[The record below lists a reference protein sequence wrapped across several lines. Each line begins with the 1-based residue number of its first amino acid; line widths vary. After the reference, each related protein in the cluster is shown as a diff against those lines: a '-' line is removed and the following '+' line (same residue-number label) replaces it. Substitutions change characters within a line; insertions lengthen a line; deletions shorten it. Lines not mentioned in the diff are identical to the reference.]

1 MVMLHYNSLDIE
13 ESCND
18 DIRLYIDI
26 KRYIDVGLQI
36 ESGNIIIESEVYLL
50 VSRLTI
56 LTKDK
61 AQVTMESLY
70 QDLERRIVASPPG
83 LCPVDLIRSFI
94 KMCLAQSCGKC
105 VPCRV
110 GLRQLARLFDN
121 VLDGE
126 ANEETVENIKLT
138 AEGIYY
144 SADCAIGYEA
154 AKLALK
160 SVDGCI
166 DDFESH
172 IHNGFCSCNSNQ
184 PVACVK
190 SCPAGVDIP
199 GYIALVQQG
208 RYADAVRLI
217 RRDNP
222 MPTTCAYICE
232 HPCENRCKRTIIDA
246 PVNIRG
252 LKKMAV
258 DNSGIVPVPECEAP
272 TGKKVAIIGG
282 GPGGL
287 SAAYYLALMGHKVTI
302 FEQRKQLGGML
313 RYGIPNYR
321 FPRKKLDE
329 EIDSILSTG
338 IEVKKNI
345 SVGKDISFDDITKE
359 YDATYISIGAHADK
373 KIGIEGEDAKSGITS
388 AVEMLRAIGDGDMP
402 DYTGKKVIVIGGGN
416 VAMDVARSSI
426 RLGASKVSIVYR
438 RRKADMTALEEEVEG
453 AEAEGCDVLE
463 LMSPVRI
470 KQDEE
475 GNAIGLIVKPQMIS
489 RVSHGRPAPK
499 AAAKD
504 EVLLESDLIVVAIGQ
519 GIETKSFE
527 EHGIKVQRGVI
538 SALNTGNITPQD
550 GEMSEGVFAGGDCVT
565 GPATVIKAIAAGKVA
580 AANIDEYLGFNHE
593 ITCDVEIPYAS
604 NEDKVACGRVEVA
617 LRDAAE
623 RKNDFEPIEYGF
635 SCEEACQ
642 EAGRCLRCDHFG
654 FGAFRG
660 GREEQW

>member
-1 MVMLHYNSLDIE
+1 M
-13 ESCND
+13 
-18 DIRLYIDI
+18 
-26 KRYIDVGLQI
+26 
-36 ESGNIIIESEVYLL
+36 
-50 VSRLTI
+50 SRLTI

-83 LCPVDLIRSFI
+83 LCPVDLTRSFI

-184 PVACVK
+184 PVVCVK

>member
-1 MVMLHYNSLDIE
+1 M
-13 ESCND
+13 
-18 DIRLYIDI
+18 
-26 KRYIDVGLQI
+26 
-36 ESGNIIIESEVYLL
+36 
-50 VSRLTI
+50 SRLTI

-83 LCPVDLIRSFI
+83 LCPVDLTRSFI

-642 EAGRCLRCDHFG
+642 ESGRCLRCDHFG

>member
-1 MVMLHYNSLDIE
+1 M
-13 ESCND
+13 
-18 DIRLYIDI
+18 
-26 KRYIDVGLQI
+26 
-36 ESGNIIIESEVYLL
+36 
-50 VSRLTI
+50 SRLTI

-83 LCPVDLIRSFI
+83 LCPVDLTRSFI

-190 SCPAGVDIP
+190 SCPASVDIP

>member
-1 MVMLHYNSLDIE
+1 M
-13 ESCND
+13 
-18 DIRLYIDI
+18 
-26 KRYIDVGLQI
+26 
-36 ESGNIIIESEVYLL
+36 
-50 VSRLTI
+50 SRLTI

-83 LCPVDLIRSFI
+83 LCPVDLTRSFI

-287 SAAYYLALMGHKVTI
+287 SAAYYLALMGHKVII

-402 DYTGKKVIVIGGGN
+402 DYTGKKVIIIGGGN

>member
-1 MVMLHYNSLDIE
+1 M
-13 ESCND
+13 
-18 DIRLYIDI
+18 
-26 KRYIDVGLQI
+26 
-36 ESGNIIIESEVYLL
+36 YLL
-50 VSRLTI
+50 T
-56 LTKDK
+56 
-61 AQVTMESLY
+61 
-70 QDLERRIVASPPG
+70 
-83 LCPVDLIRSFI
+83 RSFI

-126 ANEETVENIKLT
+126 ATEETVENIKLT

-184 PVACVK
+184 PVSCVK

-199 GYIALVQQG
+199 GYIALVQQK

-258 DNSGIVPVPECEAP
+258 DNAGIVPVPECEP
-272 TGKKVAIIGG
+272 DTGKKVAIIGG

-345 SVGKDISFDDITKE
+345 SVGKDISFDDITDE

-373 KIGIEGEDAKSGITS
+373 KMGIEGEDARSGIIS

-402 DYTGKKVIVIGGGN
+402 DYTGKRVIVIGGGN

-438 RRKADMTALEEEVEG
+438 RRKADMTALEEEVVG

-475 GNAIGLIVKPQMIS
+475 GNAIGLVVKPQMIS
-489 RVSHGRPAPK
+489 KVSHGRPAPK
-499 AAAKD
+499 AASKD
-504 EVLLESDLIVVAIGQ
+504 EMLLESDLIVVAIGQ

-617 LRDAAE
+617 LREAAE

>member
-1 MVMLHYNSLDIE
+1 M
-13 ESCND
+13 
-18 DIRLYIDI
+18 
-26 KRYIDVGLQI
+26 
-36 ESGNIIIESEVYLL
+36 
-50 VSRLTI
+50 SRLTI

-83 LCPVDLIRSFI
+83 LCPVDLTRSFI

-489 RVSHGRPAPK
+489 RVSHGRPAHK

>member
-1 MVMLHYNSLDIE
+1 M
-13 ESCND
+13 
-18 DIRLYIDI
+18 
-26 KRYIDVGLQI
+26 
-36 ESGNIIIESEVYLL
+36 
-50 VSRLTI
+50 SRLTI

-61 AQVTMESLY
+61 AQVTMESMY

-83 LCPVDLIRSFI
+83 LCPVDLTRSFI

-126 ANEETVENIKLT
+126 ATEETVENIKLT

-184 PVACVK
+184 PVSCVK

-199 GYIALVQQG
+199 GYIALVQQK

-258 DNSGIVPVPECEAP
+258 DNAGIVPVPECEP
-272 TGKKVAIIGG
+272 DTGKKVAIIGG

-345 SVGKDISFDDITKE
+345 SVGKDISFDDITDE

-373 KIGIEGEDAKSGITS
+373 KMGIEGEDARSGIIS

-402 DYTGKKVIVIGGGN
+402 DYTGKRVIVIGGGN

-438 RRKADMTALEEEVEG
+438 RRKADMTALEEEVVG

-475 GNAIGLIVKPQMIS
+475 GN
-489 RVSHGRPAPK
+489 
-499 AAAKD
+499 
-504 EVLLESDLIVVAIGQ
+504 AIGQ

-617 LRDAAE
+617 LREAAE

>member
-1 MVMLHYNSLDIE
+1 M
-13 ESCND
+13 
-18 DIRLYIDI
+18 
-26 KRYIDVGLQI
+26 
-36 ESGNIIIESEVYLL
+36 
-50 VSRLTI
+50 SRLTI

-83 LCPVDLIRSFI
+83 LCPVDLTRSFI

-222 MPTTCAYICE
+222 IPTTCAYICE

-272 TGKKVAIIGG
+272 TGKKIAIIGG

-338 IEVKKNI
+338 IEVKKNV
-345 SVGKDISFDDITKE
+345 SVGKDISFDDITNE

-470 KQDEE
+470 KQDED

-499 AAAKD
+499 AAAI
-504 EVLLESDLIVVAIGQ
+504 LLESDLIVVAIGQ

>member
-1 MVMLHYNSLDIE
+1 M
-13 ESCND
+13 
-18 DIRLYIDI
+18 
-26 KRYIDVGLQI
+26 
-36 ESGNIIIESEVYLL
+36 
-50 VSRLTI
+50 SRLTI

-83 LCPVDLIRSFI
+83 LCPVDLTRSFI

-402 DYTGKKVIVIGGGN
+402 DYTGKKIIVIGGGN

>member
-1 MVMLHYNSLDIE
+1 M
-13 ESCND
+13 
-18 DIRLYIDI
+18 
-26 KRYIDVGLQI
+26 QI
-36 ESGNIIIESEVYLL
+36 ESSNIIIESEVYLL

-83 LCPVDLIRSFI
+83 LCPVDLTRSFI

>member
-1 MVMLHYNSLDIE
+1 MKFRTEGLIIKEQNIGEQDKLVFALTKSNGVIRAFVKGAKNIKNGKCAAASLL
-13 ESCND
+13 S
-18 DIRLYIDI
+18 Y
-26 KRYIDVGLQI
+26 
-36 ESGNIIIESEVYLL
+36 
-50 VSRLTI
+50 SRLTI
-56 LTKDK
+56 YKGRESYIIGE
-61 AQVTMESLY
+61 AQPIRIFSKLRSDVT
-70 QDLERRIVASPPG
+70 
-83 LCPVDLIRSFI
+83 

-126 ANEETVENIKLT
+126 ATEETVENIKLT

-184 PVACVK
+184 PVSCVK

-199 GYIALVQQG
+199 GYIALVQQK

-258 DNSGIVPVPECEAP
+258 DNAGIVPVPECEP
-272 TGKKVAIIGG
+272 DTGKKVAIIGG

-345 SVGKDISFDDITKE
+345 SVGKDISFDDITDE

-373 KIGIEGEDAKSGITS
+373 KMGIEGEDARSGIIS

-402 DYTGKKVIVIGGGN
+402 DYTGKRVIVIGGGN

-438 RRKADMTALEEEVEG
+438 RRKADMTALEEEVVG

-475 GNAIGLIVKPQMIS
+475 GNAIGLVVKPQMIS
-489 RVSHGRPAPK
+489 KVSHGRPAPK
-499 AAAKD
+499 AASKD
-504 EVLLESDLIVVAIGQ
+504 EMLLESDLIVVAIGQ

-617 LRDAAE
+617 LREAAE

>member
-1 MVMLHYNSLDIE
+1 M
-13 ESCND
+13 
-18 DIRLYIDI
+18 
-26 KRYIDVGLQI
+26 
-36 ESGNIIIESEVYLL
+36 
-50 VSRLTI
+50 SRLTI

-83 LCPVDLIRSFI
+83 LCPVDLTRSFI

-160 SVDGCI
+160 AVDGCI

>member
-83 LCPVDLIRSFI
+83 LCPVDLTRSFI

-565 GPATVIKAIAAGKVA
+565 GPATVIKAIAAGKVV

>member
-1 MVMLHYNSLDIE
+1 MASGADGFNGFDVNLVLQTITG
-13 ESCND
+13 
-18 DIRLYIDI
+18 
-26 KRYIDVGLQI
+26 KRGLF
-36 ESGNIIIESEVYLL
+36 L

-61 AQVTMESLY
+61 AQVTMESMY

-83 LCPVDLIRSFI
+83 LCPVDLTRSFI

-126 ANEETVENIKLT
+126 ATEETVENIKLT

-184 PVACVK
+184 PVSCVK

-199 GYIALVQQG
+199 GYIALVQQK

-258 DNSGIVPVPECEAP
+258 DNAGIVPVPECEP
-272 TGKKVAIIGG
+272 DTGKKVAIIGG

-345 SVGKDISFDDITKE
+345 SVGKDISFDDITDE

-373 KIGIEGEDAKSGITS
+373 KMGIEGEDARSGIIS

-402 DYTGKKVIVIGGGN
+402 DYTGKRVIVIGGGN

-438 RRKADMTALEEEVEG
+438 RRKADMTALEEEVVG

-475 GNAIGLIVKPQMIS
+475 GNAIGLVVKPQMIS
-489 RVSHGRPAPK
+489 KVSHGRPAPK
-499 AAAKD
+499 AASKD
-504 EVLLESDLIVVAIGQ
+504 EMLLESDLIVVAIGQ

-617 LRDAAE
+617 LREAAE

>member
-1 MVMLHYNSLDIE
+1 M
-13 ESCND
+13 
-18 DIRLYIDI
+18 
-26 KRYIDVGLQI
+26 
-36 ESGNIIIESEVYLL
+36 
-50 VSRLTI
+50 SRLTI

-83 LCPVDLIRSFI
+83 LCPVDLTRSFI

-565 GPATVIKAIAAGKVA
+565 GPATVIKAIAAGKIA

>member
-1 MVMLHYNSLDIE
+1 M
-13 ESCND
+13 
-18 DIRLYIDI
+18 
-26 KRYIDVGLQI
+26 
-36 ESGNIIIESEVYLL
+36 
-50 VSRLTI
+50 SRLTI

-61 AQVTMESLY
+61 AQVTMESMY

-83 LCPVDLIRSFI
+83 LCPVDLTRSFI

-126 ANEETVENIKLT
+126 ATEETVENIKLT

-166 DDFESH
+166 DDFKSH

-184 PVACVK
+184 PVSCVK

-258 DNSGIVPVPECEAP
+258 DNAGIVPVPECEAD

-338 IEVKKNI
+338 IEVKKNV
-345 SVGKDISFDDITKE
+345 SVGKDISFDDITEE

-373 KIGIEGEDAKSGITS
+373 KMGIEGEDAKSGITS

-402 DYTGKKVIVIGGGN
+402 DYTGKRVIVIGGGN

-438 RRKADMTALEEEVEG
+438 RRKADMTALEEEVVG

-475 GNAIGLIVKPQMIS
+475 GNAIGLVVKPQMIS
-489 RVSHGRPAPK
+489 KVSHGRPAPK

-504 EVLLESDLIVVAIGQ
+504 EVLLESELIIVAIGQ

-550 GEMSEGVFAGGDCVT
+550 GEDSEGVFAGGDCVT

-580 AANIDEYLGFNHE
+580 AANIDEYLGYNHE

-617 LRDAAE
+617 LREAAE

>member
-1 MVMLHYNSLDIE
+1 M
-13 ESCND
+13 
-18 DIRLYIDI
+18 
-26 KRYIDVGLQI
+26 
-36 ESGNIIIESEVYLL
+36 
-50 VSRLTI
+50 SRLTI
-56 LTKDK
+56 ITKDK
-61 AQVTMESLY
+61 AQVTMESMY

-83 LCPVDLIRSFI
+83 LCPVDLTRSFI

-126 ANEETVENIKLT
+126 ATEETVENIKLT

-184 PVACVK
+184 PVSCVK

-199 GYIALVQQG
+199 GYIALVQQK

-258 DNSGIVPVPECEAP
+258 DNAGIVPVPECEP
-272 TGKKVAIIGG
+272 DTGKKVAIIGG

-345 SVGKDISFDDITKE
+345 SVGKDISFDDITDE

-373 KIGIEGEDAKSGITS
+373 KMGIEGEDARSGIIS

-402 DYTGKKVIVIGGGN
+402 DYTGKRVIVIGGGN

-438 RRKADMTALEEEVEG
+438 RRKADMTALEEEVVG

-475 GNAIGLIVKPQMIS
+475 GNAIGLVVKPQMIS
-489 RVSHGRPAPK
+489 KVSHGRPAPK
-499 AAAKD
+499 AASKD
-504 EVLLESDLIVVAIGQ
+504 EMLLESDLIVVAIGQ

-538 SALNTGNITPQD
+538 SALNTGNIMPQD

-617 LRDAAE
+617 LREAAE

>member
-1 MVMLHYNSLDIE
+1 M
-13 ESCND
+13 
-18 DIRLYIDI
+18 
-26 KRYIDVGLQI
+26 
-36 ESGNIIIESEVYLL
+36 
-50 VSRLTI
+50 SRLTI

-83 LCPVDLIRSFI
+83 LCPVDLTRSFI

-489 RVSHGRPAPK
+489 RGSHGRPAPK

-504 EVLLESDLIVVAIGQ
+504 ELLLESDLIVVAIGQ

>member
-1 MVMLHYNSLDIE
+1 M
-13 ESCND
+13 
-18 DIRLYIDI
+18 
-26 KRYIDVGLQI
+26 
-36 ESGNIIIESEVYLL
+36 
-50 VSRLTI
+50 SRLTI

-83 LCPVDLIRSFI
+83 LCPVDLTRSFI

-489 RVSHGRPAPK
+489 RVSHGRPSPK

>member
-1 MVMLHYNSLDIE
+1 M
-13 ESCND
+13 
-18 DIRLYIDI
+18 
-26 KRYIDVGLQI
+26 
-36 ESGNIIIESEVYLL
+36 
-50 VSRLTI
+50 SRLTI

-83 LCPVDLIRSFI
+83 LCPVDLTRSFI

-550 GEMSEGVFAGGDCVT
+550 GEMSECVFAGGDCVT

>member
-1 MVMLHYNSLDIE
+1 M
-13 ESCND
+13 
-18 DIRLYIDI
+18 
-26 KRYIDVGLQI
+26 
-36 ESGNIIIESEVYLL
+36 
-50 VSRLTI
+50 SRLTI

-61 AQVTMESLY
+61 AQVTMESMY

-83 LCPVDLIRSFI
+83 LCPVDLTRSFI

-126 ANEETVENIKLT
+126 ATEETVENIKLT

-184 PVACVK
+184 PVSCVK

-199 GYIALVQQG
+199 GYIALVQQK

-258 DNSGIVPVPECEAP
+258 DNAGIVPVPECEP
-272 TGKKVAIIGG
+272 DTGKKVAIIGG

-345 SVGKDISFDDITKE
+345 SVGKDISFDDITDE

-373 KIGIEGEDAKSGITS
+373 KMGIEGEDARSGIIS

-402 DYTGKKVIVIGGGN
+402 DYRGKRVVVIGGGN

-438 RRKADMTALEEEVEG
+438 RRKADMTALEEEVVG

-475 GNAIGLIVKPQMIS
+475 GNAIGLVVKPQMIS
-489 RVSHGRPAPK
+489 KVSHGRPAPK
-499 AAAKD
+499 AASKD
-504 EVLLESDLIVVAIGQ
+504 EMLLESDLIVVAIGQ

-617 LRDAAE
+617 LREAAE

>member
-1 MVMLHYNSLDIE
+1 M
-13 ESCND
+13 
-18 DIRLYIDI
+18 
-26 KRYIDVGLQI
+26 QI
-36 ESGNIIIESEVYLL
+36 ESSDIIIESEVYLL

-83 LCPVDLIRSFI
+83 LCPVDLTRSFI

-302 FEQRKQLGGML
+302 FDQRKQLGGML

-475 GNAIGLIVKPQMIS
+475 GNAIGLIVKPQIIS

>member
-1 MVMLHYNSLDIE
+1 MLNSG
-13 ESCND
+13 
-18 DIRLYIDI
+18 
-26 KRYIDVGLQI
+26 KRGLF
-36 ESGNIIIESEVYLL
+36 L

-61 AQVTMESLY
+61 AQVTMESMY

-83 LCPVDLIRSFI
+83 LCPVDLTRSFI

-126 ANEETVENIKLT
+126 ATEETVENIKLT

-184 PVACVK
+184 PVSCVK

-199 GYIALVQQG
+199 GYIALVQQK

-258 DNSGIVPVPECEAP
+258 DNAGIVPVPECEPA

-345 SVGKDISFDDITKE
+345 SVGKDISFDDITEE

-373 KIGIEGEDAKSGITS
+373 KMGIEGEDAKSGITS

-402 DYTGKKVIVIGGGN
+402 DYTGKRVIVIGGGN

-438 RRKADMTALEEEVEG
+438 RRKADMTALEEEVVG

-475 GNAIGLIVKPQMIS
+475 GNAIGLVVKPQMIS
-489 RVSHGRPAPK
+489 KVSHGRPAPK
-499 AAAKD
+499 AASKD
-504 EVLLESDLIVVAIGQ
+504 EMLLESDLIVVAIGQ

-617 LRDAAE
+617 LREAAE

-635 SCEEACQ
+635 TCEEACQ

>member
-1 MVMLHYNSLDIE
+1 M
-13 ESCND
+13 
-18 DIRLYIDI
+18 
-26 KRYIDVGLQI
+26 
-36 ESGNIIIESEVYLL
+36 
-50 VSRLTI
+50 SRLTI

-83 LCPVDLIRSFI
+83 LCPVDLTRSFI

-345 SVGKDISFDDITKE
+345 SVGNDISFDDITKE

>member
-1 MVMLHYNSLDIE
+1 M
-13 ESCND
+13 
-18 DIRLYIDI
+18 
-26 KRYIDVGLQI
+26 
-36 ESGNIIIESEVYLL
+36 
-50 VSRLTI
+50 SRLTI

-61 AQVTMESLY
+61 AQVTMESMY

-83 LCPVDLIRSFI
+83 LCPVDLTRSFI

-126 ANEETVENIKLT
+126 ATEETVENIKLT

-184 PVACVK
+184 PVSCVK

-258 DNSGIVPVPECEAP
+258 DNAGIVPVPECEPA

-345 SVGKDISFDDITKE
+345 SVGKDISFDDITEE

-373 KIGIEGEDAKSGITS
+373 KMGIEGEDAKSGITS

-402 DYTGKKVIVIGGGN
+402 DYTGKRVIVIGGGN

-438 RRKADMTALEEEVEG
+438 RRKADMTALEEEVVG

-463 LMSPVRI
+463 LMSPVCI

-475 GNAIGLIVKPQMIS
+475 GNAIGLVVKPQMIS
-489 RVSHGRPAPK
+489 KVSHGRPAPK
-499 AAAKD
+499 AASKD
-504 EVLLESDLIVVAIGQ
+504 EMLLESDLIVVAIGQ

-538 SALNTGNITPQD
+538 SALNTGNITPQE

-617 LRDAAE
+617 LREAAE

>member
-1 MVMLHYNSLDIE
+1 M
-13 ESCND
+13 
-18 DIRLYIDI
+18 
-26 KRYIDVGLQI
+26 
-36 ESGNIIIESEVYLL
+36 
-50 VSRLTI
+50 SRLTI

-61 AQVTMESLY
+61 AQVTMESMY

-83 LCPVDLIRSFI
+83 LCPVDLTRSFI

-126 ANEETVENIKLT
+126 ATEETVENIKLT

-184 PVACVK
+184 PVSCVK

-199 GYIALVQQG
+199 GYIALVQQK

-258 DNSGIVPVPECEAP
+258 DNAGIVPVPECEPA

-345 SVGKDISFDDITKE
+345 SVGKDISFDDITEE

-373 KIGIEGEDAKSGITS
+373 KMGIEGEDAKSGITS

-402 DYTGKKVIVIGGGN
+402 DYTGKRVIVIGGGN

-438 RRKADMTALEEEVEG
+438 RRKADMTALEEEVVG

-475 GNAIGLIVKPQMIS
+475 GNAIGLVVKPQMIS
-489 RVSHGRPAPK
+489 KVSHGRPAPR
-499 AAAKD
+499 AASKD

-617 LRDAAE
+617 LREAAE

>member
-1 MVMLHYNSLDIE
+1 M
-13 ESCND
+13 
-18 DIRLYIDI
+18 
-26 KRYIDVGLQI
+26 
-36 ESGNIIIESEVYLL
+36 
-50 VSRLTI
+50 SRLTI

-83 LCPVDLIRSFI
+83 LCPVDLTRSFI

-565 GPATVIKAIAAGKVA
+565 GPATVIKAIAAGQVA

>member
-1 MVMLHYNSLDIE
+1 MQYAEMEREL
-13 ESCND
+13 
-18 DIRLYIDI
+18 
-26 KRYIDVGLQI
+26 
-36 ESGNIIIESEVYLL
+36 
-50 VSRLTI
+50 SRLTI
-56 LTKDK
+56 ITKDK
-61 AQVTMESLY
+61 AQVTMESMY

-83 LCPVDLIRSFI
+83 LCPVDLTRSFI

-126 ANEETVENIKLT
+126 ATEETVENIKLT

-184 PVACVK
+184 PVSCVK

-199 GYIALVQQG
+199 GYIALVQQK

-258 DNSGIVPVPECEAP
+258 DNAGIVPVPECEP
-272 TGKKVAIIGG
+272 DTGKKVAIIGG

-345 SVGKDISFDDITKE
+345 SVGKDISFDDITDE

-373 KIGIEGEDAKSGITS
+373 KMGIEGEDARSGIIS

-402 DYTGKKVIVIGGGN
+402 DYTGKRVIVIGGGN

-438 RRKADMTALEEEVEG
+438 RRKADMTALEEEVVG

-475 GNAIGLIVKPQMIS
+475 GNAIGLVVKPQMIS
-489 RVSHGRPAPK
+489 KVSHGRPAPK
-499 AAAKD
+499 AASKD
-504 EVLLESDLIVVAIGQ
+504 EILLESDLIVVAIGQ

-617 LRDAAE
+617 LREAAE

>member
-1 MVMLHYNSLDIE
+1 M
-13 ESCND
+13 
-18 DIRLYIDI
+18 
-26 KRYIDVGLQI
+26 
-36 ESGNIIIESEVYLL
+36 
-50 VSRLTI
+50 SRLTI

-83 LCPVDLIRSFI
+83 LCPVDLTRSFI

-302 FEQRKQLGGML
+302 FEQRKQIGGML

>member
-1 MVMLHYNSLDIE
+1 M
-13 ESCND
+13 
-18 DIRLYIDI
+18 
-26 KRYIDVGLQI
+26 
-36 ESGNIIIESEVYLL
+36 
-50 VSRLTI
+50 SRLTI

-83 LCPVDLIRSFI
+83 LCPVDLTRSFI

-105 VPCRV
+105 VPCRA

>member
-1 MVMLHYNSLDIE
+1 M
-13 ESCND
+13 
-18 DIRLYIDI
+18 
-26 KRYIDVGLQI
+26 
-36 ESGNIIIESEVYLL
+36 
-50 VSRLTI
+50 SRLTI

-61 AQVTMESLY
+61 AQVTMESMY

-83 LCPVDLIRSFI
+83 LCPVDLTRSFI

-126 ANEETVENIKLT
+126 AKEETVENIKLT

-184 PVACVK
+184 PVSCVK

-199 GYIALVQQG
+199 GYIALVQQK

-258 DNSGIVPVPECEAP
+258 DNAGIVPVPECEP
-272 TGKKVAIIGG
+272 DTGKKVAIIGG

-345 SVGKDISFDDITKE
+345 SVGKDISFDDITDE

-373 KIGIEGEDAKSGITS
+373 KMGIEGEDARSGIIS

-402 DYTGKKVIVIGGGN
+402 DYTGKRVIVIGGGN

-438 RRKADMTALEEEVEG
+438 RRKADMTALEEEVVG

-475 GNAIGLIVKPQMIS
+475 GNAIGLVVKPQMIS
-489 RVSHGRPAPK
+489 KVSHGRPAPK
-499 AAAKD
+499 AASKD
-504 EVLLESDLIVVAIGQ
+504 EMLLESDLIVVAIGQ

-617 LRDAAE
+617 LREAAE